1 MTSSF
6 SLIAQL
12 QAIPDYRK
20 AKGRRHDLW
29 LLLLLILLGTF
40 CGYRGYRPL
49 ADFCQTH
56 WFTLCRRLELSPQTR
71 IPSYSTFRRV
81 LHRVDFVPL
90 LALFNEWVAQFISL
104 DETTWVAGD
113 GKAIKSTLSDYSES
127 YQSFINTISAFTH
140 DSGLVLHLQVADNQA
155 GSEQVQVQQLIQALD
170 GQPIVFT
177 FDALHCQKKPSSGL

>member
-1 MTSSF
+1 MTTNF
-6 SLIAQL
+6 ALIDKL

-56 WFTLCRRLELSPQTR
+56 WCTLCAQLALPPETP

-81 LHRVDFVPL
+81 LHRVDFNPL
-90 LALFNEWVAQFISL
+90 LTLFNEWVAMFVRLS
-104 DETTWVAGD
+104 ETTWVAGD

-127 YQSFINTISAFTH
+127 YQSFINTVSAFTH
-140 DSGLVLHLQVADNQA
+140 GSGLVLHLQVANNKQ
-155 GSEQVQVQQLIQALD
+155 GSEQVVVEQLIQALA
-170 GQPIVFT
+170 GQPVVFT
-177 FDALHCQKKPSSGL
+177 FDALHCQKKR